1 MDKYVSALERVRRAL
16 QARLEDPYNWQG
28 PGRRQFRSFGIPAS
42 KYAVVVTTDE
52 TSGPF
57 LDEVRALGWRV
68 VDHEALRTEETY
80 GGWWPT
86 SESVRFCASSG
97 ADARQQCSMV
107 RSSRGE

>member
-86 SESVRFCASSG
+86 SE
-97 ADARQQCSMV
+97 
-107 RSSRGE
+107 